1 LFKSRQFIIGIVISL
16 IFFVVALLGVHLDQ
30 VWAALGRAN
39 YLWLVPALIL
49 YFIGVGVRA
58 VRWRILLR
66 PIIPE
71 MGVKETFDVVVIG
84 YMANDILPARI
95 GELVRAYILSLRK
108 GVTKTATLA
117 TIVVERIFD
126 GITMIGFAA
135 GAVLYIILTDNDALI
150 TGADHKLGTFLSSLQ
165 VPAIILTTIFLA
177 LLVVFLVI
185 AASRSRTQAVINGTL
200 RFLPGRFRERAE
212 KIAHSFIDGL
222 GSLRSGRSLGAVLLL
237 SLVAWLFET
246 SMYFVIGNLGFD
258 LRGADGNP
266 LPFYVYVLVCGVV
279 NLSGLL
285 PQAPG
290 ALGVF
295 EFVGQSVLVG
305 AFGVEQSQ
313 SISFVLVLHVALLL
327 PITLLGIYYM
337 TRQSIAYRDLIQL
350 EETRASASEQAHE
363 LEGPLTDIELVQEG
377 KIPEGEQGRP
387 TIAQR

>member
-1 LFKSRQFIIGIVISL
+1 
-16 IFFVVALLGVHLDQ
+16 
-30 VWAALGRAN
+30 
-39 YLWLVPALIL
+39 
-49 YFIGVGVRA
+49 
-58 VRWRILLR
+58 
-66 PIIPE
+66 
-71 MGVKETFDVVVIG
+71 
-84 YMANDILPARI
+84 RI

-135 GAVLYIILTDNDALI
+135 GAVLYIILTDHDALI

-185 AASRSRTQAVINGTL
+185 AASRSRTEAVINGTL
-200 RFLPGRFRERAE
+200 RFVPGRFRERAE
-212 KIAHSFIDGL
+212 KIAHSFVDGL

-258 LRGADGNP
+258 LRSADGQP